1 MPIEVDVL
9 LLSSLADLSTDR
21 VCYHLS
27 AMGVQFLRL
36 NREQL
41 PDVGLQI
48 DPLRA
53 RLTCS
58 YADHVWHV
66 GAELRSVWWRQPTF
80 LRNTPGRALTV
91 EEQLDRSQWSAAMRG
106 LMLFDQARWFNDPA
120 ATYRAE
126 SKPYQLREAY
136 KLGFDVPETVIT
148 NDKTADVPGLVGQKL
163 AIKSVDTVLLSEG
176 SHQHFGYTILID
188 WSDCIDM
195 DFHTVPVTCQAL
207 LSPKLDLR
215 VTLVG
220 ERLWCSTV
228 ETDEGV
234 IEGDWRL
241 RPKTELV
248 YKGHQLPAEVE
259 RRCRALMGVLG
270 LRYGAID
277 LALSAGRYWFIE
289 INPTGEWGWLDRD
302 GRGISEAI
310 AQELASEVRT

>member
-1 MPIEVDVL
+1 M
-9 LLSSLADLSTDR
+9 LSNLADLSTDR
-21 VCYHLS
+21 ICYHLS
-27 AMGVQFLRL
+27 TMGVQFLRL

-41 PDVGLQI
+41 PDLGLQI

-53 RLTCS
+53 RLTCH
-58 YADHVWHV
+58 YGDHLWRV
-66 GAELRSVWWRQPTF
+66 GAKLRSVWWRQPTF

-106 LMLFDQARWFNDPA
+106 LMLFDEPRWFNDPA
-120 ATYRAE
+120 MTYRAE

-136 KLGFDVPETVIT
+136 KLGFDVPETLVT
-148 NDKTADVPGLVGQKL
+148 NDRLADIPGRLGTKLV
-163 AIKSVDTVLLSEG
+163 IKSVDTVLLSEG
-176 SHQHFGYTILID
+176 SNQHFGYTVITD
-188 WSDCIDM
+188 WSDCADG
-195 DFHTVPVTCQAL
+195 DFHTIPVTCQAL

-215 VTLVG
+215 VTIVG

-228 ETDEGV
+228 ETGEGG

-241 RPKTELV
+241 RPKVDLV
-248 YKGHQLPAEVE
+248 YKEHQLPVEVE
-259 RRCRALMGVLG
+259 QRCRALLGVLG

-277 LALSAGRYWFIE
+277 LALSAEKYWFIE

-310 AQELASEVRT
+310 AVELASEVRT